1 MASIEIHS
9 PESLG
14 LSSKQL
20 AHIDKHLA
28 SQYIDK
34 QKIAGCST
42 LVARGGKVCYFK
54 QQGLRDIERKTPMT
68 EDTLFR
74 IYSMT
79 KPITSIALMQLYEQG
94 KFALTDPVHRFIP
107 EWKNLGV
114 YKAGAFPVFETT
126 PCHKHM
132 TIKDLFMHTSGLTYD
147 FLRATNVDHAYRK
160 FKIGFAYKDNTLQT
174 MIDDLTKL
182 PLLFEPGEQ
191 WNYSVS
197 VDVMGYLIEK
207 ISGESLPDYFQKHI
221 FDPLGMF
228 DTSFSI
234 SEEKQARFAS
244 CYFRDASKQL
254 ALQDDGQNSDY
265 KNRVFFSGG
274 GGLISSIQDY
284 WRFAEM
290 LRNRGEV
297 LFGEHKGQ
305 RIIGSRTLD
314 FMTKN
319 HLPNHGDMSD
329 FATGTFSET
338 AYEGIGFGLGFAT
351 KINAPKSSSLSSEGE
366 FFWGGAASTIF
377 WVDPKEDLVVIFM
390 TQFMPSATFNFRG
403 QLQSIIYPAIND

>member
-1 MASIEIHS
+1 M
-9 PESLG
+9 
-14 LSSKQL
+14 SKQ
-20 AHIDKHLA
+20 IEVHLPEDVGLNSTQLNRIEQHLQ

-34 QKIAGCST
+34 GKIAGCST
-42 LVARGGKVCYFK
+42 LVARAGKVCYFK
-54 QQGLRDIERKTPMT
+54 QQGLSDIERKTPMA

-94 KFALTDPVHRFIP
+94 KFSLTDPVHRFIP

-114 YKAGAFPVFETT
+114 YQAGSFPLFQTT
-126 PCHKHM
+126 LCRNPM

-147 FLRATNVDHAYRK
+147 FLKASNIDHAYRK
-160 FKIGFAYKDNTLQT
+160 LKIGFPFKENILQT
-174 MIDDLTKL
+174 MIDDLAKL
-182 PLLFEPGEQ
+182 PLEFEPGTR

-207 ISGESLPDYFQKHI
+207 ISGESLPDYFRKNI
-221 FDPLGMF
+221 FKPLGMN

-234 SEEKQARFAS
+234 SDEKQDRFSS
-244 CYFRDASKQL
+244 CYYRDFNKNL
-254 ALQDDGQNSDY
+254 VLQDDGQKSEY
-265 KNRVFFSGG
+265 RNRIFFSGG
-274 GGLISSIQDY
+274 GGLISSMHDY
-284 WRFAEM
+284 HQFAEM
-290 LRNRGEV
+290 LRNRGE
-297 LFGEHKGQ
+297 LNDK

-314 FMTKN
+314 YMTRN
-319 HLPNHGDMSD
+319 HLPDNQDMSK

-338 AYEGIGFGLGFAT
+338 AYEGVGFGLGFAT
-351 KINAPKSSSLSSEGE
+351 KLDAAKNSNLASEGE

-377 WVDPKEDLVVIFM
+377 WVDPEEDLVVIFM

-403 QLQSIIYPAIND
+403 QLQSIIYPALSD